1 MLWTLF
7 LVPCALFLGFWT
19 LFLGHWTL
27 PPGPYFCL
35 MNYLAHAYLSFSQPE
50 ILVGNMI
57 SDFIKGKK
65 KFDYAENIQKGITL
79 HRAIDEFTDNHK
91 ATHEAKT
98 FFKPVYG
105 LYAGA
110 FMDVVYDHFLA
121 RDIHEFPGNELSSFA
136 QKTYGQLASFEPV
149 FPERFQRMFFYM
161 RTQNWLFHYQFKE
174 GIKNSFAGLVR
185 RAAYMDESQSAFAVF
200 EENYESLQEY
210 YDAFFPDIKKFAAS
224 KLKDLEE
231 GIS

>member
-1 MLWTLF
+1 
-7 LVPCALFLGFWT
+7 
-19 LFLGHWTL
+19 
-27 PPGPYFCL
+27 

-65 KFDYAENIQKGITL
+65 KLDYDEKIQKGIVL
-79 HRAIDEFTDNHK
+79 HRAIDEFTD
-91 ATHEAKT
+91 AHEATREAKKV
-98 FFKPVYG
+98 FKPAYG

-121 RDIHEFPGNELSSFA
+121 TDSNQFPGDELYSFS
-136 QKTYGQLASFEPV
+136 QKTYGQLQFFEPV

-161 RTQNWLFHYQFKE
+161 RTQNWLFNYQFKE

-185 RAAYMDESQSAFAVF
+185 RAAYMNESQSAYSVF
-200 EENYESLQEY
+200 EENYDSLREY
-210 YDAFFPDIKKFAAS
+210 YNIFFPDIKNFAAV
-224 KLKDLEE
+224 KLRNLQ
-231 GIS
+231 